1 MRFGE
6 ATRRATG
13 TAEHR
18 VLDRAA
24 YVILRHLADAGPQN
38 VSALAARLN
47 LDGSTVTRQV
57 SALQRDSLITRT
69 PDPSDGRAPSS
80 PHRRRPPTDGRRAGR
95 PHPALRRHAGRLST
109 EDRATLATLLSRL
122 NQALINRNRPADP
135 PTPALHP
142 PTLLPPTLLPSQPR
156 APPRPPSPAS
166 PHPAQPHPTSPS
178 LTPPAPASPHQPQ
191 PPPPPPRPQLVDLGL
206 MVGIRAVS
214 RHIPGT
220 TSPRSAR
227 GTSQLRRS
235 CTYRWKKQGQIGT
248 ERGP

>member
-1 MRFGE
+1 MSDDDESTLGRIETEVALLMRFGE

-69 PDPSDGRAPSS
+69 PDPSDGRGTVIS
-80 PHRRRPPTDGRRAGR
+80 PTAAGLQR
-95 PHPALRRHAGRLST
+95 MAAVQAARTRLYGDMLADWST

-122 NQALINRNRPADP
+122 NQALINRNRP
-135 PTPALHP
+135 
-142 PTLLPPTLLPSQPR
+142 R
-156 APPRPPSPAS
+156 
-166 PHPAQPHPTSPS
+166 
-178 LTPPAPASPHQPQ
+178 
-191 PPPPPPRPQLVDLGL
+191 
-206 MVGIRAVS
+206 
-214 RHIPGT
+214 
-220 TSPRSAR
+220 
-227 GTSQLRRS
+227 
-235 CTYRWKKQGQIGT
+235 
-248 ERGP
+248 